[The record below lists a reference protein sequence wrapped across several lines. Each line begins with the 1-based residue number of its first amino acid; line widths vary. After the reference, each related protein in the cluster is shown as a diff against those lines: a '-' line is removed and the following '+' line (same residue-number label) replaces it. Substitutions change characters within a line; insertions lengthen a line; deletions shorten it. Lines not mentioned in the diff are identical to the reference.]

1 MTGHKISPYHFYSLL
16 VHLYFAICQEFV
28 EHLASMC
35 SSWFQEE
42 LYQCKFWLVLGF
54 DFFCWVTVRFVFCF
68 SSVLSCSISPITCL
82 SVLLN
87 IQFCFLCSD
96 FGSSLCSPSCFE
108 TRCVWTWR
116 KRRRGLCANERS
128 ATEKSAE
135 TSGATTA
142 APVVLGALCQVE
154 WCVIAMEGDHLLE
167 AAWPPK
173 WAQAQEEAPEF
184 KERAVSRPSV
194 AEKYTACI
202 VEIVLCSSSSTVL
215 WKKRNFHV

>member
-1 MTGHKISPYHFYSLL
+1 MQILISVGVWFFLLSYSSFCLLLFLGALLQHQSNHLL
-16 VHLYFAICQEFV
+16 V
-28 EHLASMC
+28 
-35 SSWFQEE
+35 
-42 LYQCKFWLVLGF
+42 
-54 DFFCWVTVRFVFCF
+54 
-68 SSVLSCSISPITCL
+68 